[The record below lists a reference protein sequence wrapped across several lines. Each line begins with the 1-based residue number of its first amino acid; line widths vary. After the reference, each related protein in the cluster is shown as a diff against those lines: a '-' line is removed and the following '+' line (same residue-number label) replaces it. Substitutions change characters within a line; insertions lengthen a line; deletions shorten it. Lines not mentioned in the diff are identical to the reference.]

1 MVISIETKKDSQ
13 GNYTKDSN
21 SSNLYVTQWDS
32 NRVKKYPMVLL
43 TNTKH

>member
-21 SSNLYVTQWDS
+21 SSNLHVIQWDS
-32 NRVKKYPMVLL
+32 NREEKSNDFINKY
-43 TNTKH
+43 